1 MLVSVPTP
9 QLNLAV
15 TPSTDT
21 LYEGTTVNLTCSV
34 ILDTS
39 GVTTGIAVTS
49 VWTGPDRQQLA
60 SGSNSRITIV
70 DMLQSEPYSS
80 TLMFTPADD
89 TDTGTT
95 GKYWCSINIE
105 SANNNANVL
114 PSMNNATEVLN
125 ITG

>member
-9 QLNLAV
+9 QLNLAI
-15 TPSTDT
+15 TPSTNI
-21 LYEGTTVNLTCSV
+21 LYEGTAVNLTCSV
-34 ILDTS
+34 TLDTG
-39 GVTTGIAVTS
+39 GVNTGIAVTS
-49 VWTGPDRQQLA
+49 VWTGPNGQQLT

-70 DMLQSEPYSS
+70 DMLQSAPYSS

-89 TDTGTT
+89 TDTGST
-95 GKYWCSINIE
+95 GVYQCSVIVTQTNG
-105 SANNNANVL
+105 NPNVL